1 MRRVVLGREYAR
13 RMLLF
18 EALEL
23 PPEQAYRR
31 LIAFSGTDAH
41 PDQVWYAR
49 WWASDALVLMGE
61 YRRAIEV
68 YPPANTQRATYQTE
82 RLLSLKAETKMPYSV
97 QDLIALLGPRVTT
110 FGKQNIEL
118 VREAAAA
125 LVAAEDDRARVD
137 RLTDWAASA
146 PRSPFQVYAGSS
158 AGYDASKRV
167 EIAHLGFTRVLA
179 CVNYCTELVREAE
192 NMVREDR
199 GVPHVGQG
207 WISETRLYREIEAAL
222 TPLKVVQHAS
232 PEWLGRQHLEV
243 YIPEL
248 SVAVEYQGAQH
259 DQPVEYFGGEAAFLA
274 TVKRDRRKRRLCKAN
289 GVSLIYAREG
299 YDLSEVLR
307 AVRNSSG
314 A

>member
-13 RMLLF
+13 QMLPF
-18 EALEL
+18 EALAL

-31 LIAFSGTDAH
+31 LVAFSETDAH

-61 YRRAIEV
+61 YRRAVEV
-68 YPPANTQRATYQTE
+68 YPHANSQRATYQTE
-82 RLLSLKAETKMPYSV
+82 RLLSLKVETKISYSV

-118 VREAAAA
+118 VRKAAAA
-125 LVAAEDDRARVD
+125 VVSAEDDGVRVA
-137 RLTDWAASA
+137 RLTDWASSA
-146 PRSPFQVYAGSS
+146 PRSQFQVYAGSP

-167 EIAHLGFTRVLA
+167 EISYFEFTKVPA

-207 WISETRLYREIEAAL
+207 WISETRLYREIQAAL
-222 TPLKVVQHAS
+222 APLEVIQHAS
-232 PEWLGRQHLEV
+232 PEWLGRQHLDV

-259 DQPVEYFGGEAAFLA
+259 DQPVEYFGGEAAYLA

-289 GVSLIYAREG
+289 GIALIYAREG
-299 YDLSEVLR
+299 YHLSEVLG
-307 AVRNSSG
+307 AILNSSG
-314 A
+314 V